1 MPNDPQPGMGR
12 LDAPAAMADPPQAGA
27 VVAPPA
33 GERAGVRPRRP
44 WREKSF
50 WLRYSALYGVI
61 ALIVVSSFLSPY
73 FLTLDNLFNV
83 LRQWS
88 MVALISV
95 GMTFVIINRGIDVS
109 GGSILALACV
119 LGAAILPKV
128 GVWPMIAIILLAG
141 TACGLLNGL
150 AITWGNIPP
159 FITTLGMMTIARGLA
174 LIIAEGRTILA
185 TLPPAFNFW
194 TGSGRLWGV
203 PTPILLVGTVFLV
216 AWFVLRMTR
225 YGRHVA
231 LVGDNEAAAYVAGI
245 RVQRTILSV
254 YVIHGFLAGLAGL
267 VFLGRLGVGE
277 PTAGFLYELNAI
289 AAVVIGGTPFTG
301 GQGGVGFTLLG
312 VLILGLTY
320 NILNLMGVSPYA
332 QDVARGVII
341 ILAVYISVRRSHLGF
356 R

>member
-1 MPNDPQPGMGR
+1 MTSRGEVGPVVGPS
-12 LDAPAAMADPPQAGA
+12 AAAGWR
-27 VVAPPA
+27 VWLQ
-33 GERAGVRPRRP
+33 RAA
-44 WREKSF
+44 WRERGF
-50 WLRYSALYGVI
+50 WLRYSTFYGVI
-61 ALIVVSSFLSPY
+61 ALIIASSVASPY
-73 FLTLDNLFNV
+73 FLTVENLLNV

-95 GMTFVIINRGIDVS
+95 GMTFIIINRGIDVS

-119 LGAAILPKV
+119 LGAAILPAV
-128 GVWPMIAIILLAG
+128 GVWAMIAMVLLTG
-141 TACGLLNGL
+141 TLCGVLNGL
-150 AITWGNIPP
+150 AITVGSIPP

-185 TLPPAFNFW
+185 TPPPAFTFW
-194 TGSGRLWGV
+194 MGAGRLWRI
-203 PTPILLVGTVFLV
+203 PTPILWVVLVFVV
-216 AWFVLRMTR
+216 AGFVLQKTR

-231 LVGDNEAAAYVAGI
+231 LVGDSEAAAYAAGI
-245 RVQRTILSV
+245 RVRRTILSV

-277 PTAGFLYELNAI
+277 PTAGFLFEMNAI
-289 AAVVIGGTPFTG
+289 AAVVLGGTPFTG
-301 GQGGVGFTLLG
+301 GEGGLGATFLG

-332 QDVARGVII
+332 QNVAQGLII
-341 ILAVYISVRRSHLGF
+341 ILAVYLSVRKSQLGV

>member
-1 MPNDPQPGMGR
+1 MPTRTAEVQSGRDQPG
-12 LDAPAAMADPPQAGA
+12 APGSE
-27 VVAPPA
+27 
-33 GERAGVRPRRP
+33 ERAGLPAWVARRP
-44 WREKSF
+44 WRDRNF
-50 WLRYSALYGVI
+50 WLRYSALSGVI
-61 ALIVVSSFLSPY
+61 LLALVSSFLSPY
-73 FLTLDNLFNV
+73 FLTTENLLNV

-109 GGSILALACV
+109 GGSILALGCV

-128 GVWPMIAIILLAG
+128 GVWPMVASVLLAG
-141 TACGLLNGL
+141 TACGLVNGL

-185 TLPPAFNFW
+185 NLPPAFTFW
-194 TGSGRLWGV
+194 TGTGRLWGV
-203 PTPILLVGTVFLV
+203 PTPILLVVLVFL
-216 AWFVLRMTR
+216 ASGFVLRKTR

-231 LVGDNEAAAYVAGI
+231 LVGDSEAAAYVAGI

-301 GQGGVGFTLLG
+301 GQGGVGSTFLG

-341 ILAVYISVRRSHLGF
+341 ILAVYVSVRRTRFGA

>member
-1 MPNDPQPGMGR
+1 MATRTNEVPPGAGPSG
-12 LDAPAAMADPPQAGA
+12 APAPGAPAMDVRTRVPAW
-27 VVAPPA
+27 VA
-33 GERAGVRPRRP
+33 RRP
-44 WREKSF
+44 WRERNF
-50 WLRYSALYGVI
+50 WLRYSAFYGVI
-61 ALIVVSSFLSPY
+61 ILTVVSSFLSPY
-73 FLTLDNLFNV
+73 FLTTENLLNV

-109 GGSILALACV
+109 GGSILALGCV
-119 LGAAILPKV
+119 LGAAVLPKV
-128 GVWPMIAIILLAG
+128 GVWGMITLVLLAG
-141 TACGLLNGL
+141 TACGLINGL
-150 AITWGNIPP
+150 AITWGNIAP

-174 LIIAEGRTILA
+174 LIMAEGRTILA
-185 TLPPAFNFW
+185 NLPPSFQFW
-194 TGSGRLWGV
+194 VGTGRLWGV
-203 PTPILLVGTVFLV
+203 PTPIYLVVLVFL
-216 AWFVLRMTR
+216 AAGFVLRMTR

-301 GQGGVGFTLLG
+301 GQGGVGSTFLG

-341 ILAVYISVRRSHLGF
+341 ILAVYVSVRRT
-356 R
+356 